1 MKILILIIIFIGG
14 SLLFIYPISSP
25 PVHVIAV
32 HHSDGITDILVN
44 DLPHSQQKA
53 IAWWQSNR
61 RTILAEYQIPAID
74 NGNFNSVSFF
84 RFGKA
89 YQELEKKDRLC
100 FEDMAPPR
108 NCIDKLLLMSVS
120 VTRER
125 NFLYRFQQGVYI
137 ETPDGKVIKKEQH

>member
-1 MKILILIIIFIGG
+1 M
-14 SLLFIYPISSP
+14 
-25 PVHVIAV
+25 

-74 NGNFNSVSFF
+74 NVKFNSISFF
-84 RFGKA
+84 KFGKG
-89 YQELEKKDRLC
+89 YQELGKKDRLC

-137 ETPDGKVIKKEQH
+137 ETPDGEVIKKEQP